1 MEIVG
6 AIGAINAVII
16 AFFLSKKQDK
26 SISDRILTIWVLL
39 FALHFS
45 IPFFIEKR
53 LFFHELFWGYTLGV
67 VIVTHMPLLFIY
79 TNSLVNRNFKL
90 SLGNL
95 WHFGFVLLYIMSLIP
110 AFILGK
116 EDFLELVEGKQDST
130 YHLFLPMMTS
140 LFFRI
145 YFLMRTIIVL
155 LRHQYIIKEEF
166 SYERNID
173 LAWIKRIVY
182 AFAIIIV
189 LSFVAYALVSINFI
203 SVYQMDYIN
212 IVANLLLFFYIAYSG
227 YSQQA
232 IFQAGDEIHFMSEE
246 KTEMHQSKEEV
257 LSPAAVNQIP
267 DPESDPKISELVE
280 IMNRE
285 KPYLEQELT
294 IGELALQL
302 NMHSHQLSKML
313 NDSIGKNFF
322 EFINDYRLEEFKK
335 LAVNPKNKHISI
347 LGLAMEAGFNS
358 KATFN
363 RFFKNA
369 TGLTPS
375 EFMES
380 YKF

>member
-26 SISDRILTIWVLL
+26 SISDRILTLWVLL
-39 FALHFS
+39 FAFHFS
-45 IPFFIEKR
+45 IPFFIEKK

-67 VIVTHMPLLFIY
+67 VIVTHMPLLFVY
-79 TNSLVNRNFKL
+79 TNSLVNRDFRL

-95 WHFGFVLLYIMSLIP
+95 WHFGFVLIYIASLIP
-110 AFILGK
+110 AFYLGR
-116 EDFLELVEGKQDST
+116 EDFMEMVEGRRDTT
-130 YHLFLPMMTS
+130 YHLFLPMLTS
-140 LFFRI
+140 LFIRI
-145 YFLMRTIIVL
+145 YFLIRTIIVL
-155 LRHQYIIKEEF
+155 LGHQYSIKKEF
-166 SYERNID
+166 SYESKID

-182 AFAIIIV
+182 AFAIVIG
-189 LSFVAYALVSINFI
+189 LSFVAYALVSANLI
-203 SVYQMDYIN
+203 SVYQMDYFN
-212 IVANLLLFFYIAYSG
+212 IVANLILFFYIAYSG
-227 YSQQA
+227 YNQQA
-232 IFQAGDEIHFMSEE
+232 IFQESDEIPQSLEE
-246 KTEMHQSKEEV
+246 D
-257 LSPAAVNQIP
+257 LSPDSVNQIQ
-267 DPESDPKISELVE
+267 DPESDPKVKELVE
-280 IMNRE
+280 LMNRE

-294 IGELALQL
+294 LGELAFQL

-313 NDSIGKNFF
+313 NESIGKSFF
-322 EFINDYRLEEFKK
+322 EFINDYRVEEFKK

-363 RFFKNA
+363 RYFKSA